1 MMEFKLESG
10 KTLFIKG
17 SKFEVE
23 YRNDAVLVELKDQ
36 KFVQRFDD
44 VLDEIISND
53 SPSYLKNKKEEV
65 KVIKLSELEKS
76 LPDMDD
82 TTKIGKSVFKKFM
95 KEWSEG
101 FGDLDAVQPDRA
113 SLLNNTMSDYSLHVI
128 RYVKSVGGLTHATM
142 HVFPTTNY
150 RETNYRRH
158 VRLLAENVAQ
168 VSSILCPPLCE
179 LLEYPFLIDVTSHTG
194 EQDE

>member
-1 MMEFKLESG
+1 MEFKLESG

-23 YRNDAVLVELKDQ
+23 FKNDAVLVQLKDQ
-36 KFVQRFDD
+36 EFVKRFDD
-44 VLDEIISND
+44 VLDEIVMSD
-53 SPSYLKNKKEEV
+53 SPSYLKNKKEP

-82 TTKIGKSVFKKFM
+82 TTKIGKNVFRTFM
-95 KEWSEG
+95 KKWADG
-101 FGDLDAVQPDRA
+101 FGDLDAVQPDR
-113 SLLNNTMSDYSLHVI
+113 SQLMNKTMSDYSLHVI

-142 HVFPTTNY
+142 HVFPTKDYNETQY
-150 RETNYRRH
+150 RKNI
-158 VRLLAENVAQ
+158 RLLAENVAQ
-168 VSSILCPPLCE
+168 VSSILCPPLSE